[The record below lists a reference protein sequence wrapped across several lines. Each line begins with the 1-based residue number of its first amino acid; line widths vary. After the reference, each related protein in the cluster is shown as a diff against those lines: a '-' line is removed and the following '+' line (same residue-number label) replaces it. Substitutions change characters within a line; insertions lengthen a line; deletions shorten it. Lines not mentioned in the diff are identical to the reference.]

1 MSYAVAQRTREL
13 GVRMALGAT
22 RRDVAW
28 MVLGQ
33 SGRLV
38 LVGVSAGLVLALA
51 GGRVLEGLL
60 YGVRATDPTTFA
72 VVPVSLGLVA
82 LVAAALPARRAT
94 RVDPIVAMRVE

>member
-1 MSYAVAQRTREL
+1 
-13 GVRMALGAT
+13 MALGAT

-38 LVGVSAGLVLALA
+38 VAGVAAGLLLALA
-51 GGRVLEGLL
+51 GARVLEGLL

-72 VVPVSLGLVA
+72 LVPISLALVALVA

-94 RVDPIVAMRVE
+94 RVDPIVAMRAE